1 MSSSWPLEA
10 ESMFTDFVAQA
21 GDYVQTNPWLA
32 LLAVF
37 VGGVLTAASPCV
49 LAMIPLMMGYV
60 AGQEA
65 EPRGLRRSLT
75 FSLLFIAGLS
85 MTFMALGMT
94 AALAGQ
100 LYGDVSVF
108 WNWVVVVVC
117 LAMGL
122 HLMGLVHVPIPNVI
136 RTQPKLRGALG
147 ALVLGLLFGFVS
159 APCAA
164 PILVV
169 ILTYLAGADASPLWG
184 GLLLLAYGLG
194 HSVLILVAG
203 TSMGAAQALIASK
216 GFVGTTEWLRR
227 GAGVVI
233 VLVGVYFGWVALS

>member
-1 MSSSWPLEA
+1 MIA
-10 ESMFTDFVAQA
+10 DFVAQA
-21 GDYVQTNPWLA
+21 GEYLNTNPWLA
-32 LLAVF
+32 LGAVF
-37 VGGVLTAASPCV
+37 LGGVLSAASPCV

-75 FSLLFIAGLS
+75 FSFLFILGLS
-85 MTFMALGMT
+85 ITLVTLGMT
-94 AALAGQ
+94 AALAGR
-100 LYGDVSVF
+100 LYGDVSAI
-108 WNWVVVVVC
+108 WSWVVVVVC

-122 HLMGLVHVPIPNVI
+122 HLMGLVHVPIPNIV
-136 RTQPKLRGALG
+136 RRQPKLQGALG

-169 ILTYLAGADASPLWG
+169 ILTYLAGADASPAWG

-203 TSMGAAQALIASK
+203 TSVGAAQALIASR
-216 GFVGTTEWLRR
+216 GFTRTTEWLRR

-233 VLVGVYFGWVALS
+233 LLVGAYFGWIALQ

>member
-1 MSSSWPLEA
+1 
-10 ESMFTDFVAQA
+10 MFADLVSQA
-21 GDYVQTNPWLA
+21 GTYIETNPWLA
-32 LLAVF
+32 VLAIF
-37 VGGVLTAASPCV
+37 VGGLLTAASPCV

-60 AGQEA
+60 AGQKPGEGGVG
-65 EPRGLRRSLT
+65 RSLLLSVVFVVGLSLT
-75 FSLLFIAGLS
+75 FTG
-85 MTFMALGMT
+85 LGMF

-100 LYGDVSVF
+100 LYGDISSV

-122 HLMGLVHVPIPNVI
+122 HLMEVVQVPIPAVV
-136 RTQPKLRGALG
+136 RFRPRARGVLG

-169 ILTYLAGADASPLWG
+169 LLTYLAGANASVPYG
-184 GLLLLAYGLG
+184 GLLLLVYGLG

-203 TSMGAAQALIASK
+203 TSVGAAQRLIDSRSLNRAT
-216 GFVGTTEWLRR
+216 GILRR
-227 GAGVVI
+227 VAGAVI
-233 VLVGVYFGWVALS
+233 VLVGLYFAWAGLA

>member
-1 MSSSWPLEA
+1 MNSIS
-10 ESMFTDFVAQA
+10 DFVAQA
-21 GDYVQTNPWLA
+21 GDFVHTNPWLA
-32 LLAVF
+32 LCAVF

-65 EPRGLRRSLT
+65 EPRGIRRSLT
-75 FSLLFIAGLS
+75 FSILFILGLS
-85 MTFMALGMT
+85 ITFTVLGMT
-94 AALAGQ
+94 AALAGR
-100 LYGDVSVF
+100 LYGDISVV

-122 HLMGLVHVPIPNVI
+122 HLMDLIHVPIPNIVS
-136 RTQPKLRGALG
+136 RQPKLRGALG

-169 ILTYLAGADASPLWG
+169 ILTYVAGANASVVWG

-203 TSMGAAQALIASK
+203 TSMGAAQALIASR
-216 GFVGTTEWLRR
+216 GFTRTAEWLRR

-233 VLVGVYFGWVALS
+233 LLVGAYFAWLGLR

>member
-1 MSSSWPLEA
+1 MIS
-10 ESMFTDFVAQA
+10 DFVSQA

-32 LLAVF
+32 LGAVF

-60 AGQEA
+60 AGA
-65 EPRGLRRSLT
+65 ETESRGLRRSVT
-75 FSLLFIAGLS
+75 FSLLFILGLS
-85 MTFMALGMT
+85 VTFMTLGMT

-100 LYGDVSVF
+100 LYGDVSAV
-108 WNWVVVVVC
+108 WSWVVVVVC

-122 HLMGLVHVPIPNVI
+122 HLMGLVHVPIPNVV
-136 RTQPKLRGALG
+136 RRQPRLRGALG

-169 ILTYLAGADASPLWG
+169 ILTYLAGADASMAWG
-184 GLLLLAYGLG
+184 GVLLLAYGLG

-203 TSMGAAQALIASK
+203 TSVGAAQALIASR
-216 GFVGTTEWLRR
+216 GFTRTTEWLRR

-233 VLVGVYFGWVALS
+233 LLVGGFFAWQGISGG